1 MNTYKLGDFV
11 RLVEEDAEGYITAI
25 LKDGMIAVTGKDGF
39 EIPVLA
45 TKVTLVHGKM
55 DTEEDRKDTSG
66 GPVPQSEFIPSGVY
80 LAIVGDQKQGLVEF
94 FLVNESSYI
103 LMAGFNTNKGN
114 KLKGEFAGRIAPH
127 SYGKIYTAN
136 ASLVGNWPLF
146 NIQIIFFSENL
157 LDIKK
162 PLTIDKK
169 IRPVDL
175 STAKKEVVMLG
186 KKAWLFQLDES
197 AEALDTDKLQE
208 HFFSHRPTKK

>member
-127 SYGKIYTAN
+127 SYEKIYTAN

-175 STAKKEVVMLG
+175 STAKKEVGMLG